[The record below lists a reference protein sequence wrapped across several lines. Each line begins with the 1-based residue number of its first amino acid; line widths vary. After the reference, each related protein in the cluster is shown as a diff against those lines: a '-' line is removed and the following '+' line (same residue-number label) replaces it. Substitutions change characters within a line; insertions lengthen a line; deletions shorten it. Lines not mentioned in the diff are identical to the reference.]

1 MPVFMSEL
9 TQRAKRCPVA
19 CALKILLFL
28 LFISALN
35 IAIFYKSAMSI
46 YAFIGF
52 MAFIGYVAIV
62 AISTDIN
69 CRLKLSEKESGRR

>member
-1 MPVFMSEL
+1 MNKL
-9 TQRAKRCPVA
+9 TQRARRCPVA

-35 IAIFYKSAMSI
+35 IAIFYKNAMSI

-52 MAFIGYVAIV
+52 MALIGYVAIV
-62 AISTDIN
+62 AISTDIS
-69 CRLKLSEKESGRR
+69 CRLKLSEKE